1 MKIGILEMKID
12 VLEKKI
18 DVLEMCAGY
27 DKAGKIVIPKI
38 SKNLGIR
45 V

>member
-1 MKIGILEMKID
+1 MKICILEMKIN
-12 VLEKKI
+12 VLEMKI

-27 DKAGKIVIPKI
+27 DKASEKVIPKI